1 MELSNDVVNIFKP
14 NRKCIINADLDGLLS
29 GMILQEFLE
38 WEVVGFS
45 SCCGKPDDELWLY
58 DIEEDIN
65 DCVFVDL
72 PVYFK
77 EYSTIDQH
85 FVAFDKDSIEKYNN
99 DGNKANP
106 NIIRERVFLDDK
118 GNNQYTMKYPFGTI
132 HFIIAVLEKMGIIPA
147 DYSFNFEK
155 KLGDFDLADLI
166 LRADRVIGNTASYT
180 PNCIDWLSW
189 LVDLGGTN
197 TRRLFEK
204 VKNELMI
211 RKISETKV
219 EQKMKELGCKG
230 IDGDCSNLLR
240 SKDYTLLGNYLNY
253 LSDAI
258 GLNPIPLKAI
268 NDFGK
273 LTGKR
278 YEVTNK
284 NLNFL
289 KEESMKKNMFSFA
302 FVTMRSLSVTYIE
315 GVDFNE

>member
-1 MELSNDVVNIFKP
+1 MELSNDVVNIFNP
-14 NRKCIINADLDGLLS
+14 NRKCIINADLDVLLS

-45 SCCGKPDDELWLY
+45 CCCGKPDDELWLY

-77 EYSTIDQH
+77 DYSTIDQH
-85 FVAFDKDSIEKYNN
+85 FIAFDKDSIEKYNN

-147 DYSFNFEK
+147 DYSFDFEK
-155 KLGDFDLADLI
+155 KLGEFDLADLI

-180 PNCIDWLSW
+180 PNCLDWLSW

-240 SKDYTLLGNYLNY
+240 SKDYNALSNYLKY

-258 GLNPIPLKAI
+258 DMNPIPLKTI

>member
-1 MELSNDVVNIFKP
+1 MELSNEVINIFKP
-14 NRKCIINADLDGLLS
+14 KRKCIINADLDGLLS

-58 DIEEDIN
+58 DIKEDIN

-77 EYSTIDQH
+77 DYSTIDQH
-85 FVAFDKDSIEKYNN
+85 FIAFDKESIEKYNN

-106 NIIRERVFLDDK
+106 NIIRERVFSDDK
-118 GNNQYTMKYPFGTI
+118 GKNQYTMKYPFGTI
-132 HFIIAVLEKMGIIPA
+132 HFIIAVLEKMKIISE

-155 KLGDFDLADLI
+155 SLGDFDLADLI
-166 LRADRVIGNTASYT
+166 LRADRVIGNTALYT

-189 LVDLGGTN
+189 LVDLGGSN
-197 TRRLFEK
+197 TKRLFDK
-204 VKNELMI
+204 VKNELI
-211 RKISETKV
+211 TRKISETKV

-240 SKDYTLLGNYLNY
+240 NKDYDSLNNYFNY

-258 GLNPIPLKAI
+258 NMNPIPLKII

-278 YEVTNK
+278 YEVAN
-284 NLNFL
+284 NNFEFL

-315 GVDFNE
+315 GVDLNE

>member
-1 MELSNDVVNIFKP
+1 MELSNEVINIFKP
-14 NRKCIINADLDGLLS
+14 KRKCIINADLDGLLS

-58 DIEEDIN
+58 NIEEDIN

-72 PVYFK
+72 PVYIK

-106 NIIRERVFLDDK
+106 NIIRDRVFSDEQGK
-118 GNNQYTMKYPFGTI
+118 NQYTMKYPFGTI
-132 HFIIAVLEKMGIIPA
+132 HFIIAVLEKMGIIS
-147 DYSFNFEK
+147 DNYTFNFEK
-155 KLGDFDLADLI
+155 KLGEFDLADLI

-189 LVDLGGTN
+189 LVELGGIN
-197 TRRLFEK
+197 TKRLFEK

-230 IDGDCSNLLR
+230 IDGDCSNLFRNKEYEQL
-240 SKDYTLLGNYLNY
+240 SNFFQY

-258 GLNPIPLKAI
+258 NMNPIPLKEI
-268 NDFGK
+268 YDFGK

-284 NLNFL
+284 NFDFL

-315 GVDFNE
+315 GDDFNE